1 MTWGEMASATLA
13 EVQAAGKLDP
23 VKDYLRV
30 DGEDDDQMVF
40 SCVKAAY
47 RYILDGVGEF
57 DEDSPTAEMLLL
69 AITQDLYDNRTLTES
84 EQQWKMRQ
92 SYTYQSII
100 LQLQMEKS
108 LREEGD
114 DA

>member
-30 DGEDDDQMVF
+30 DGEDDDVMVF
-40 SCVKAAY
+40 ASAKAAY
-47 RYILDGVGEF
+47 QYIVDGVGEF
-57 DEDSPTAEMLLL
+57 DEDSPTAEMLLFAL
-69 AITQDLYDNRTLTES
+69 TQDFYDNRTLTES

-100 LQLQMEKS
+100 LQLQMAKS
-108 LREEGD
+108 LREEGE